1 MASRQRA
8 WSSPRTSSVSQS
20 ALSSVGYV
28 WRPFDVPWVFRSSSS
43 VLVNISPTYSQINAP
58 RGISSA
64 ACSPHPFFPGVKN
77 TWNDDTQ
84 MNIRKHAWRSVWC
97 AEHMNIHRMH
107 HIARKRN
114 AAVTIIH
121 RYIRTQ
127 GQNGVLCLINI
138 AVIIEVKIQ
147 GIVKQVKIERNRL
160 AIFTAC
166 LEGAD

>member
-1 MASRQRA
+1 
-8 WSSPRTSSVSQS
+8 
-20 ALSSVGYV
+20 
-28 WRPFDVPWVFRSSSS
+28 
-43 VLVNISPTYSQINAP
+43 
-58 RGISSA
+58 
-64 ACSPHPFFPGVKN
+64 
-77 TWNDDTQ
+77 
-84 MNIRKHAWRSVWC
+84 
-97 AEHMNIHRMH
+97 MNIHRMH

-121 RYIRTQ
+121 HYIRTQ
-127 GQNGVLCLINI
+127 GQNGVLCLIDI